1 MKTRQRG
8 ILLVTALM
16 VCIVLLLIGMGLLGS
31 QASRYE
37 AARQSTYISQ
47 ARQLALAGLEDAR
60 MKLEMDINFPPP
72 PGPQQELFS
81 YSELLVND
89 PDPNRWGT
97 YTVVVDMT
105 YANDI
110 PYPPPTTVT
119 GHYIAVTSVGTVGP
133 TIKPIAQY
141 RLRAEIDNQESG
153 RPPVAGLTT
162 NRFFRYT
169 HIEDEEMP

>member
-1 MKTRQRG
+1 MRSRRG

-16 VCIVLLLIGMGLLGS
+16 VCIVLLLVGMGLLGS

-60 MKLEMDINFPPP
+60 VKLEMDINFPPP
-72 PGPQQELFS
+72 PGPQQDLFS
-81 YSELLVND
+81 YSETLVTA
-89 PDPNRWGT
+89 PDPNHWGT

-105 YANDI
+105 YATDI
-110 PYPPPTTVT
+110 LYPPPTVAT

-133 TIKPIAQY
+133 TVKPIAQY
-141 RLRAEIDNQESG
+141 RLRAEIDNQVSG
-153 RPPVAGLTT
+153 RPAVAGLTT
-162 NRFFRYT
+162 DRFFRYT

>member
-1 MKTRQRG
+1 MKPRRG

-16 VCIVLLLIGMGLLGS
+16 VCVVLLLVGMGLLGS

-37 AARQSTYISQ
+37 AARQSTNISQ

-60 MKLEMDINFPPP
+60 IKLEMDINFPPP
-72 PGPQQELFS
+72 PGPQQDLFS
-81 YSELLVND
+81 YSETLVTAA
-89 PDPNRWGT
+89 DPNRWGT

-110 PYPPPTTVT
+110 PYPPPLVTT

-133 TIKPIAQY
+133 TVKPIAQY
-141 RLRAEIDNQESG
+141 RLRAEIDNQSSG

-162 NRFFRYT
+162 DRFFRYT

>member
-1 MKTRQRG
+1 
-8 ILLVTALM
+8 VTALM

-37 AARQSTYISQ
+37 AARQSTNISQ
-47 ARQLALAGLEDAR
+47 ARQLAIAGLEDAR
-60 MKLEMDINFPPP
+60 IKLEMDINFPPP

-81 YSELLVND
+81 YSEQLVDD

-105 YANDI
+105 YATDI
-110 PYPPPTTVT
+110 LYPPPTVTT
-119 GHYIAVTSVGTVGP
+119 GHYIAITSVGTVGP

-141 RLRAEIDNQESG
+141 RLRAEIDNQSTP
-153 RPPVAGLTT
+153 RPAVAGLTT
-162 NRFFRYT
+162 DRYFRYT